1 MMFKSL
7 EGKEVTIHFID
18 GSSVTNGKIE
28 EVDDQS
34 VRYRDE
40 FQILY
45 IPISSIKSVAVNTKE
60 RQRPRVGFS
69 Q

>member
-1 MMFKSL
+1 MFKSL

-18 GSSVTNGKIE
+18 NTSVTGGTIQ
-28 EVDDQS
+28 EVDDHG
-34 VRYRDE
+34 VKYRDE

-45 IPISSIKSVAVNTKE
+45 IPISSIKSVALNTKD

-69 Q
+69 L

>member
-7 EGKEVTIHFID
+7 VGKEVTIHFID
-18 GSSVTNGKIE
+18 GSSVTSGVIE
-28 EVDDQS
+28 EVDDQGIKYS
-34 VRYRDE
+34 DE